1 MTPKRYDAFLQA
13 RDLSERAEIKDKHH
27 DKEFIY
33 RYVYYEPIDISQN
46 AEQRVL
52 EIIYN
57 EDELNKTL
65 ANNTKRLI
73 YQLLVVLVIILVTIF
88 GIQKW
93 ISRQIYL
100 ARHDNRSEEHTSEL
114 QSRGHLVCR
123 LLLEK

>member
-1 MTPKRYDAFLQA
+1 MSPKRYDAIIQA
-13 RDLSERAEIKDKHH
+13 LDLSERAEIKDKHH
-27 DKEFIY
+27 DKEYIY

-52 EIIYN
+52 EITYN

-93 ISRQIYL
+93 
-100 ARHDNRSEEHTSEL
+100 RSEERRVGKE
-114 QSRGHLVCR
+114 CR
-123 LLLEK
+123 SM

>member
-1 MTPKRYDAFLQA
+1 LTPKRYDAFLQA

-100 ARHDNRSEEHTSEL
+100 ARHDNRSEERRVGKE
-114 QSRGHLVCR
+114 CR
-123 LLLEK
+123 YEREQRC